1 MKAIETNNFQSDIT
15 SIDQFVSNK
24 IVQIA
29 WQNEPIELNGK
40 QYIKY
45 KPILDDWLDG
55 KEVVEIEIPS
65 DDV

>member
-1 MKAIETNNFQSDIT
+1 MKAIETSNFQSDIT
-15 SIDQFVSNK
+15 SIDQFIGSK
-24 IVQIA
+24 INQVT
-29 WQNEPIELNGK
+29 WQSEPIELNGN

-45 KPILDDWLDG
+45 KSILDDWLDG

>member
-24 IVQIA
+24 INQVT
-29 WQNEPIELNGK
+29 WQSEPIELNGN

-45 KPILDDWLDG
+45 KSILDDWLDG

>member
-15 SIDQFVSNK
+15 SIDQFIGSK
-24 IVQIA
+24 INQVT
-29 WQNEPIELNGK
+29 WQSEPIELNGN

-45 KPILDDWLDG
+45 KSILDDWLDG

>member
-24 IVQIA
+24 INQTT
-29 WQNEPIELNGK
+29 WQSEPIELNSK
-40 QYIKY
+40 THIKY
-45 KPILDDWLDG
+45 KPILDNWLNG
-55 KEVVEIEIPS
+55 REVLEIEIPF